1 MWLVIRNII
10 QMVDLGKKNWRV
22 VNFASCVI
30 VESVDHLLFQCPIAV
45 FIWTVVRDA
54 LSSIPRV

>member
-10 QMVDLGKKNWRV
+10 QMVDFGKKNWRV

-30 VESVDHLLFQCPIAV
+30 VESVDHLF
-45 FIWTVVRDA
+45 FNA
-54 LSSIPRV
+54 LLRCSYGQWLGML

>member
-22 VNFASCVI
+22 VNFANCVI
-30 VESVDHLLFQCPIAV
+30 VESVDHLLF
-45 FIWTVVRDA
+45 
-54 LSSIPRV
+54 